1 MSIPPKL
8 EDSVYHIVAT
18 MKKKIKNRRVDGKL
32 LSSRIPRGTLTN
44 QQFVLLE
51 EHNNINDNYN
61 NIIIFCV
68 SDVMRKI
75 SLHDQSGS

>member
-8 EDSVYHIVAT
+8 EDSVYQIVAT

-44 QQFVLLE
+44 QQFVLWRSTTILM
-51 EHNNINDNYN
+51 
-61 NIIIFCV
+61 III
-68 SDVMRKI
+68 I
-75 SLHDQSGS
+75 TL